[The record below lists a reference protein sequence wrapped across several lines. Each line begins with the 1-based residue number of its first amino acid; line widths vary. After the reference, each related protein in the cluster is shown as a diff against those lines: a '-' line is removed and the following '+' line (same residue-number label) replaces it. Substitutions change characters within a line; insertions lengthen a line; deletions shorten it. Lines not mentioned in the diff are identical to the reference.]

1 MRIYEVHLN
10 EQWRVHFLIIKYWN
24 HTQYAY
30 ILPGVKMLS
39 WWILSTSRIN
49 KLILTIFSPKINSR
63 LQPCLLFWVNSIC
76 WWTPEMFTYYKL
88 HCNYDLLLHF
98 FKKMVL
104 VFCSSIL
111 NLSSE
116 YLCDARVTSDCSASF
131 FKAIYNKK
139 QQLIF
144 HSSGLFLPV
153 GGGSEVDKEVES
165 AMQQQA
171 WAAAELSFE
180 FIVLARFPVCSQ
192 GSLF

>member
-76 WWTPEMFTYYKL
+76 WWTPEMLTYYKL

-144 HSSGLFLPV
+144 HSTNT
-153 GGGSEVDKEVES
+153 D
-165 AMQQQA
+165 
-171 WAAAELSFE
+171 
-180 FIVLARFPVCSQ
+180 I
-192 GSLF
+192 SLFWFISTSRGRQWSRQRSGKCHATTGVSSSRTQFWVHSSS